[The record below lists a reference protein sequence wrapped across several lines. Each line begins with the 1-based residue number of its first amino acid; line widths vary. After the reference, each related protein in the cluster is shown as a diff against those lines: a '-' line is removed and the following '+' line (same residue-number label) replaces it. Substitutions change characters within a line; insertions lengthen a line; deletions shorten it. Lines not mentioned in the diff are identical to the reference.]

1 MCSVDELP
9 QQNILC
15 LEPKWLRSNL
25 LHDKMACMFNRLIEV
40 YLAGEADGMCAC
52 AIGTGQ
58 SGIATARRHKE
69 ASVRAR

>member
-1 MCSVDELP
+1 M
-9 QQNILC
+9 
-15 LEPKWLRSNL
+15 
-25 LHDKMACMFNRLIEV
+25 HDKMACMFNRLIEV